1 MYGLGILKILDK
13 KNEFKEFVRQKKERK
28 MFFFSFLIYFKDITH
43 IILIEWYLMEKMNRL
58 G

>member
-28 MFFFSFLIYFKDITH
+28 MFFWF
-43 IILIEWYLMEKMNRL
+43 ILRILRT
-58 G
+58 

>member
-28 MFFFSFLIYFKDITH
+28 MFFDLF
-43 IILIEWYLMEKMNRL
+43 
-58 G
+58 

>member
-28 MFFFSFLIYFKDITH
+28 MFFDLFLGYYAHNTDRVVFDGKD
-43 IILIEWYLMEKMNRL
+43 E
-58 G
+58 